1 MKYKVKAFILMLAM
15 FLAAATAIGLRPT
28 HKISDEGPRI
38 DLEKMIPQK
47 FGDWSEDLQAN
58 SLMVDPQQTALVKK
72 LYSQTLSRT
81 YINSAGYRIMLSLA
95 YGKDQSDGLQ
105 MHKPEVCYPAQGF
118 QVQKK
123 WDETLNVAQGKIHV
137 RRIETTFGNNRNEP
151 ITYWSLVGNTIALGE
166 VSKKIVQI
174 KYAFKGQIP
183 DGLLFRVSSI
193 DSDSKV
199 AFEVQNEFVNSLL
212 TTVSPG
218 VRNNLSGL

>member
-1 MKYKVKAFILMLAM
+1 MKYKVKAFILMLSM
-15 FLAAATAIGLRPT
+15 FLAAATAIALRPT
-28 HKISDEGPRI
+28 HKIADEGPRI
-38 DLEKMIPQK
+38 DLEKMIPQN

-58 SLMVDPQQTALVKK
+58 SLMVDPQQSALVKK

-123 WDETLNVAQGKIHV
+123 WDETLNVAHGKIHV

-151 ITYWSLVGNTIALGE
+151 ITYWSLVGNTVALSE

-174 KYAFKGQIP
+174 KYSFKGQIP